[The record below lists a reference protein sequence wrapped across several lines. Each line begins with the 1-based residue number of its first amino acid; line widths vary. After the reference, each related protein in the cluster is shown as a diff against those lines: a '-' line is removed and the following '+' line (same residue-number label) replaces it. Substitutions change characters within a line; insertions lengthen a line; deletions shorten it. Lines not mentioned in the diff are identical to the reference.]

1 MQQKRTRTFLLDIGL
16 FDCRLVGIMRRIERV
31 PDIQARVRDDDIGFA
46 LVPTVRMIQIHVGSD
61 IRTGLDAKID
71 ADKLTAEGET
81 QPLRISVDGIPAIA
95 ESETAIAGVESQID
109 GWGSLVEKRECDF
122 LRSFRHRE
130 DGRRTHRRV
139 YTDHGIGVSQPPA
152 MLR

>member
-1 MQQKRTRTFLLDIGL
+1 M
-16 FDCRLVGIMRRIERV
+16 
-31 PDIQARVRDDDIGFA
+31 
-46 LVPTVRMIQIHVGSD
+46 GSD
-61 IRTGLDAKID
+61 IRTGLDTEID

-81 QPLRISVDGIPAIA
+81 QPLRISVDGVPAIA
-95 ESETAIAGVESQID
+95 ESETAIAGVEAQID
-109 GWGSLVEKRECDF
+109 GWSGLVEKRECDF

-139 YTDHGIGVSQPPA
+139 DAYHGIGVSQPPA

>member
-1 MQQKRTRTFLLDIGL
+1 
-16 FDCRLVGIMRRIERV
+16 MRRIERV

-61 IRTGLDAKID
+61 IRTGLDTKID
-71 ADKLTAEGET
+71 TDILTAERET
-81 QPLRISVDGIPAIA
+81 QPLRVGVDGVPAIA

-109 GWGSLVEKRECDF
+109 GWGSLVEKRQSYF
-122 LRSFRHRE
+122 LGTVRSGE
-130 DGRRTHRRV
+130 DGRRTQCRV
-139 YTDHGIGVSQPPA
+139 YADHGIGVSQPPT

>member
-1 MQQKRTRTFLLDIGL
+1 
-16 FDCRLVGIMRRIERV
+16 MRRIERV
-31 PDIQARVRDDDIGFA
+31 PDIQARIRDDDIGFA

-61 IRTGLDAKID
+61 IRTGLDTEID
-71 ADKLTAEGET
+71 ADILTAERET
-81 QPLRISVDGIPAIA
+81 QPLRVGVDGVPAIA

-122 LRSFRHRE
+122 LRTVRSGE

-139 YTDHGIGVSQPPA
+139 YADHGVGVSQPPA